1 MKKQAF
7 KLWREPSPPNR
18 RNRDELNDVR
28 REYERHGTCCL
39 IASLD
44 VVLGKLM
51 AFHLGP
57 TRTEADFA
65 EHIKAVIATAPKDD
79 WIFIADQLNTHKS
92 ETLVRLVAA
101 QCDLNLELGEKG
113 CSGILASMESR
124 AAFLS
129 DPSHRIRFLYTPKH
143 TSWLN
148 QIEMWFGILVA
159 KTT

>member
-1 MKKQAF
+1 M
-7 KLWREPSPPNR
+7 W
-18 RNRDELNDVR
+18 
-28 REYERHGTCCL
+28 L
-39 IASLD
+39 ILVQ
-44 VVLGKLM
+44 VVLS
-51 AFHLGP
+51 
-57 TRTEADFA
+57 ADFA
-65 EHIKAVIATAPKDD
+65 QHIKAVIATAPKDG

-101 QCDLNLELGEKG
+101 ECDLNLELGEKG
-113 CSGILASMESR
+113 KSGILCSMQSR

-159 KTT
+159 KTAKTRQFYLC

>member
-1 MKKQAF
+1 MNKHQPCESKGFISSASMKKQAF
-7 KLWREPSPPNR
+7 KLWREPTPPNQF
-18 RNRDELNDVR
+18 NQEELNDGR

-65 EHIKAVIATAPKDD
+65 EHIKAVIATAPKDG

-92 ETLVRLVAA
+92 ETKRPFS
-101 QCDLNLELGEKG
+101 C
-113 CSGILASMESR
+113 
-124 AAFLS
+124 LS
-129 DPSHRIRFLYTPKH
+129 L
-143 TSWLN
+143 
-148 QIEMWFGILVA
+148 
-159 KTT
+159 